1 MSRRKKIVITLILI
15 LILLPVALFGYLY
28 YKITSIPSKFF
39 NTDSVRVD
47 ILHESIPEINAITS
61 VVKDGKRIEG
71 KDYTSGNLSKEI

>member
-1 MSRRKKIVITLILI
+1 MDFEILTDNI
-15 LILLPVALFGYLY
+15 QTVTTIYNS
-28 YKITSIPSKFF
+28 KITSIPSKFF

>member
-1 MSRRKKIVITLILI
+1 MDFEILTDNI
-15 LILLPVALFGYLY
+15 QTVTTIYNS
-28 YKITSIPSKFF
+28 KITSIPSKFF
-39 NTDSVRVD
+39 STDSVRVD